1 MHATCTKGV
10 KEMWRNRPADTSED
24 EPVVV
29 DRTDDPVI
37 VERTND
43 PATSTRER
51 VPERVGE
58 RREEVASFMPVGSM
72 LGRVLVTLVGAAL
85 LIVGAMLDW
94 VNGIAGT
101 SMSWEAYY
109 RTNLS
114 GGSEFIRSAGAI
126 VIGIA
131 ILGLIGLATRGG
143 WLIRLAGALGIVAF
157 VLFLIEAI
165 RADVV
170 NVVGDLQVG
179 MWLVL
184 AGGIVTVIGGFFG
197 GWKTVAAER
206 EREVAVRR

>member
-1 MHATCTKGV
+1 
-10 KEMWRNRPADTSED
+10 MWRNRTTDTED

-29 DRTDDPVI
+29 EHNDPVV
-37 VERTND
+37 VEKTND
-43 PATSTRER
+43 PTDVPGGTT
-51 VPERVGE
+51 PERVGE
-58 RREEVASFMPVGSM
+58 RREEVASFMPVGSV
-72 LGRVLVTLVGAAL
+72 LGRVVLTLIGAAL

-114 GGSEFIRSAGAI
+114 GGSEFITSAGAI

-157 VLFLIEAI
+157 ALFLIEAI

-170 NVVGDLQVG
+170 NAVDDLQVG

-197 GWKTVAAER
+197 GWRTVATER
-206 EREVAVRR
+206 EGDVAVRR